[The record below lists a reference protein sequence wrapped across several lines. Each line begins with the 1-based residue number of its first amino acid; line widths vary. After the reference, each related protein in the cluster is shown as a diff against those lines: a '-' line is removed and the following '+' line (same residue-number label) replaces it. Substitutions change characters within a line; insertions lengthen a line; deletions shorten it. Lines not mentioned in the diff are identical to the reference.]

1 MAVTGS
7 DGTSAWAAAWA
18 AAWRRLG
25 VAVAWRAREIL
36 PSLRDT
42 LAAERERWL
51 LWLPVA
57 FATGIAVYFALPVE
71 PVAGIG
77 VALAGIAGVVAV
89 VGWWLARSGRAGQ
102 GVVVI
107 ALVVCAVAAG
117 FATAR
122 GHAAAATAPV
132 LERRLGPVMVEG
144 AVGAIEPGLKG
155 ARLTLDDPVIARL
168 APARTPKRVR
178 VRLRGSA
185 AEIGLGDRVRLRAML
200 MPPPGPSAPGAYDF
214 ARDAWFRGLGA
225 VGFAYGAPAV
235 VAPRAEGQGWLAAL
249 GTGIGEARRAL
260 YERVRAAL
268 PGTAGAV
275 AGALMTGERGD
286 IPPATMDALR
296 ESGLAHLLAIS
307 GLHVGLVS
315 GALFFGLR
323 AILALF
329 PGLAL
334 RYPIKKWAAVAALIG
349 AGIYTLMTGATV
361 PTQRAFLMVG
371 VVLLAVVVD
380 RAAISMRLVAL
391 AAVVVLAV
399 APESLLGPSFQM
411 SFAAVV
417 ALIAAY
423 EAARPWL
430 ARMRGEGGLVRRM
443 GLYVAGVVLTTV
455 IAGLATAPF
464 ALYHFSRVA
473 VFGLV
478 ANLGA
483 VPLTALW
490 VMPWA
495 TLAYV
500 LAPLGLEH
508 MALAPM
514 GWGVDA
520 VVWIADAV
528 AAWPGAAAHLPEV
541 PPVAF
546 LAVVTGGLWLCLW
559 RTRLRLAGL
568 VPLALG
574 IALVATARPPDLLIA
589 GDAQSFAVRDGARLV
604 FVGAPVGRFERETW
618 LRRAGFDPDADGTAT
633 RLSEPSARA
642 GNLACDSTA
651 CIYRGRGR
659 MISLVRNP
667 IAARE
672 DCARADVVV
681 ALVPLGRFR
690 CRGPAQVIGRFDL
703 WREGAHAIWLG
714 ADGDITVRTVA
725 AARGVRPWAP
735 KRVSAA
741 RRRRII
747 SAGVAPGP

>member
-7 DGTSAWAAAWA
+7 GGTSASGSVWQ
-18 AAWRRLG
+18 RLG
-25 VAVAWRAREIL
+25 AVVAWRVRDIL
-36 PSLRDT
+36 PALRDT
-42 LAAERERWL
+42 FAAERERWL

-57 FATGIAVYFALPVE
+57 FAGGIGIYFALPME

-77 VALAGIAGVVAV
+77 VALAIVAGVIALA
-89 VGWWLARSGRAGQ
+89 GWWLARSGRAGQ

-107 ALVVCAVAAG
+107 ALVVCAAAAG

-132 LERRLGPVMVEG
+132 LERRIGPVMVEG
-144 AVGAIEPGLKG
+144 VVAAVEPGLKG

-178 VRLRGSA
+178 VRLRDDA
-185 AEIGLGDRVRLRAML
+185 AGVRLGDTVRLRAML

-214 ARDAWFRGLGA
+214 ARDAWFQRLGG
-225 VGFAYGAPAV
+225 VGFVFGTASV
-235 VAPRAEGQGWLAAL
+235 IAPRVEEHGWRTDL
-249 GTGIGEARRAL
+249 GRAIGEARRAL
-260 YERVRAAL
+260 YERVRGSL

-286 IPPATMDALR
+286 IPPATMEALR
-296 ESGLAHLLAIS
+296 KSGLAHLLAIS
-307 GLHVGLVS
+307 GLHVGLVC

-323 AILALF
+323 ALLALF
-329 PGLAL
+329 PTLAL
-334 RYPIKKWAAVAALIG
+334 RYPIKKWAAVVALLG

-371 VVLLAVVVD
+371 VVLLAVMAD

-391 AAVVVLAV
+391 AAAVVLAI
-399 APESLLGPSFQM
+399 APQSLLGPSFQM

-423 EAARPWL
+423 EAARPRL
-430 ARMRGEGGLVRRM
+430 ARLRGDGGVARRA
-443 GLYVAGVVLTTV
+443 GLYVAGVMLTTA
-455 IAGLATAPF
+455 IAGFATAPF

-500 LAPLGLEH
+500 LAPLGLESL
-508 MALAPM
+508 ALAPM

-520 VVWIADAV
+520 VVWIAEAV
-528 AAWPGAAAHLPEV
+528 AAWPGAAAHLPEM
-541 PPVAF
+541 PSAAF
-546 LAVVTGGLWLCLW
+546 LAVVAGGLWLCLW
-559 RTRLRLAGL
+559 RTRWRLAGL
-568 VPLALG
+568 APLSLG
-574 IALVATARPPDLLIA
+574 IVLAAMARPPDLLVA
-589 GDAQSFAVRDGARLV
+589 GDAQSFAVRDDDRLV
-604 FVGAPVGRFERETW
+604 FVGNPLGRFERETW
-618 LRRAGFDPDADGTAT
+618 LRRAGFDPESEESAT
-633 RLSEPSARA
+633 RLAVPSARA
-642 GNLACDSTA
+642 GNLTCDSTA
-651 CIYRGRGR
+651 CVYRAEGRTV
-659 MISLVRNP
+659 SLIRNP
-667 IAARE
+667 VAARE
-672 DCARADVVV
+672 DCARTDVVV

-690 CRGPAQVIGRFDL
+690 CRGPARFVGRFDL
-703 WREGAHAIWLG
+703 WREGAHALWLDSGG
-714 ADGDITVRTVA
+714 AITIRTVA
-725 AARGVRPWAP
+725 EARGVRPWAP
-735 KRVSAA
+735 RRLSAA
-741 RRRRII
+741 ERRRLI
-747 SAGVAPGP
+747 STEAAPGP

>member
-7 DGTSAWAAAWA
+7 GGTSAWVAV
-18 AAWRRLG
+18 WRRFG
-25 VAVAWRAREIL
+25 AAVAWRAGEIL
-36 PSLRDT
+36 PALRDT

-71 PVAGIG
+71 PVAGFG
-77 VALAGIAGVVAV
+77 LALAVASGMVAGT
-89 VGWWLARSGRAGQ
+89 GWWLGRRGRAGQ

-107 ALVVCAVAAG
+107 ALAICAAAAG

-122 GHAAAATAPV
+122 GHAAAAAAPV

-144 AVGAIEPGLKG
+144 VVAAIEPGLKG
-155 ARLTLDDPVIARL
+155 ARLTLDDPVIVRL
-168 APARTPKRVR
+168 PPARTPKRVR
-178 VRLRGSA
+178 VRLRDA
-185 AEIGLGDRVRLRAML
+185 AADVRLGDTVRLRAML
-200 MPPPGPSAPGAYDF
+200 MPPPAPSAPGAYDF
-214 ARDAWFRGLGA
+214 ARDAWFQRLGA
-225 VGFAYGAPAV
+225 VGFAFGTATV
-235 VAPRAEGQGWLAAL
+235 VAPRIEEQGWLAGIGRL
-249 GTGIGEARRAL
+249 IGEARRAL

-268 PGTAGAV
+268 PGTSGAV

-286 IPPATMDALR
+286 IPPATMEALR

-323 AILALF
+323 ALLALF

-334 RYPIKKWAAVAALIG
+334 RCPIKKWAAFVALIG

-371 VVLLAVVVD
+371 IVLLAVMVD

-391 AAVVVLAV
+391 AAVAVLAV

-443 GLYVAGVVLTTV
+443 GLYVAGVMLTTV

-500 LAPLGLEH
+500 LAPFGLEH
-508 MALAPM
+508 LALAPM

-520 VVWIADAV
+520 VVWIAGTV

-541 PPVAF
+541 PPGAF
-546 LAVVTGGLWLCLW
+546 LALVAGGLWLCLW
-559 RTRLRLAGL
+559 RTRWRLAGL
-568 VPLALG
+568 APLALG
-574 IALVATARPPDLLIA
+574 IVLAATARPPDLLVA
-589 GDAQSFAVRDGARLV
+589 GDARSFAVREGSRLV

-618 LRRAGFDPDADGTAT
+618 LRRAGFDPDAEDGAI
-633 RLSEPSARA
+633 RLSAPSARL

-651 CIYRGRGR
+651 CVYRAGGR
-659 MISLVRNP
+659 MVSLVRNP
-667 IAARE
+667 AAARE

-690 CRGPAQVIGRFDL
+690 CRGPSRFVGRFDL
-703 WREGAHAIWLG
+703 WREGAHAIRLDPAG
-714 ADGDITVRTVA
+714 GVTVRTVA

-735 KRVSAA
+735 ERKAA
-741 RRRRII
+741 SRRRLI
-747 SAGVAPGP
+747 SAGPAAPDR